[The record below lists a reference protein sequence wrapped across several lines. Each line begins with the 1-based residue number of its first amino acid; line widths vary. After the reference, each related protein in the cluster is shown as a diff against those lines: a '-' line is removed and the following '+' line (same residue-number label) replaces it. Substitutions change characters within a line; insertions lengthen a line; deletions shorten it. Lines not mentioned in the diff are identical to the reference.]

1 MSNIASDEGSV
12 TLARVL
18 PTAVTQ
24 SRPSRPNYNVLHA
37 LPLPLSIYPLPPLI
51 FHNPLSV
58 IYFAYTYLYQ
68 LIVPISSHRKTKLK
82 AYFSSETRSVHVT
95 DQNAARALW
104 ESGFFG
110 KGNLS
115 RSEPSWLDR
124 EMRRKGLVVG
134 ETSEEVTRRR
144 REERREFKK
153 ERARKERET
162 IESVLKEEKI
172 PMTGDSLVQSTDAS
186 RFLENQSES
195 LGTSRDTEDLV
206 TSNDTLLDPCNSANA
221 VTLAT
226 DDTRI
231 PSSDSGEYHVE
242 AEADQDI
249 LIENQEHLQL
259 TFEEAFFLTYGLGIL
274 EVENTESTEPVATN
288 TLLTLF
294 RINSYFPLCT
304 PSDLCSDD
312 PFLISYVVYH
322 HFRSLGWVVRSGV
335 KFAVDYL
342 LYNRG
347 PVFSHAEFA
356 VIILPSY
363 HHPYWR
369 ETTSRAM
376 DVAKRESKS
385 WWWLHCV
392 NRVQSQVKKSLVL
405 VYVEIPPPR
414 TIVVE
419 DCMNHHSQTDIT
431 EVLKSYRV
439 REMIV
444 RRWIPNRSRD

>member
-1 MSNIASDEGSV
+1 MSHITPSEGSV
-12 TLARVL
+12 NLAGIL
-18 PTAVTQ
+18 PTPIIQ

-68 LIVPISSHRKTKLK
+68 LIVPLSSHRKTKLK

-104 ESGFFG
+104 ENGFFG

-115 RSEPSWLDR
+115 RSESSWLDR

-153 ERARKERET
+153 ERARKERVA
-162 IESVLKEEKI
+162 IESVLKEENI
-172 PMTGDSLVQSTDAS
+172 PMTEDSLVQSTYAS
-186 RFLENQSES
+186 TFLENQSES
-195 LGTSRDTEDLV
+195 FGTSKNTENPV
-206 TSNDTLLDPCNSANA
+206 TSNDTLLDSCNPTNA
-221 VTLAT
+221 VTLPT
-226 DDTRI
+226 VDTRI
-231 PSSDSGEYHVE
+231 PCSDSRDYRIEV
-242 AEADQDI
+242 EADQDI

-274 EVENTESTEPVATN
+274 EVDSRESIEPVTTN

-294 RINSYFPLCT
+294 RVNSYFPSCT
-304 PSDLCSDD
+304 PSDLRSDD
-312 PFLISYVVYH
+312 AFLISYVVYH

-363 HHPYWR
+363 QHPYWR

-376 DVAKRESKS
+376 DADKRESKS

-405 VYVEIPPPR
+405 VYVEIPPPQ
-414 TIVVE
+414 TTVVE
-419 DCMNHHSQTDIT
+419 DCINDHSQPDIT
-431 EVLKSYRV
+431 QMLKSYRV